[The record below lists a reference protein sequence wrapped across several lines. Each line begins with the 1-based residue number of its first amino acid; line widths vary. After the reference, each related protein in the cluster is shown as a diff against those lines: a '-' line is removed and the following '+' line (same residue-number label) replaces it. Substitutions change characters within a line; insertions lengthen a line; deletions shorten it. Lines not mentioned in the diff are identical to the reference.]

1 MVRESRKAKSLPLL
15 KLLGHE
21 ISKADWISE
30 DKAVF
35 WSACLIAF
43 FGSLRLGEFLAK
55 NERKFN
61 PSETLL
67 WQDMTLRDDSL
78 SMLIKIPKN
87 RTKNGEIVDIFS
99 CLGHNCC
106 PIAAIKLLEGII
118 HGSLYPN
125 LPVFSFSNGVLLT
138 PAYLTS
144 FVQSFLF
151 THIGKSAFLISGHS
165 FRAALPSTLS
175 NCPELGKDEEIKLWG
190 RWSSPSYKLYTRLK
204 LEKRRAIFSKFVSAF
219 NRSSQ

>member
-1 MVRESRKAKSLPLL
+1 MSLPLL

-21 ISKADWISE
+21 ISRSDWITE

-61 PSETLL
+61 PCETVL
-67 WQDMTLRDDSL
+67 WQDMTLRDHSL
-78 SMLIKIPKN
+78 TMLIKIPKN

-99 CLGHNCC
+99 FLGHNCC
-106 PIAAIKLLEGII
+106 PIAAIKLLEGLK
-118 HGSLYPN
+118 HGRLNPN

-138 PAYLTS
+138 PAFLTR
-144 FVQSFLF
+144 FVQNSLSI
-151 THIGKSAFLISGHS
+151 HIGNSAFLISGHS

-175 NCPELGKDEEIKLWG
+175 NCPELGQDEEIKLWG

-204 LEKRRAIFSKFVSAF
+204 LERRRAIFSKIVSAF
-219 NRSSQ
+219 NRAPN